1 MSSEAKSPEEAT
13 TVKVVAEKST
23 PAVEVKMESGPLA
36 TVPNLPESSSEWQKS
51 LDQVL
56 EYASLDVLVGFFNTY
71 RQPLTTLGIIIAGL
85 VSLKVALA
93 IVSALNEIPLLSPTF
108 EGIGIGYTGWFIYRY
123 LLKASNRS
131 ELSKDF
137 EVFKKEIMGGK

>member
-1 MSSEAKSPEEAT
+1 MSSEAKSPEEAA
-13 TVKVVAEKST
+13 TVKVVTEASVPT
-23 PAVEVKMESGPLA
+23 VEVKMESGPLA
-36 TVPNLPESSSEWQKS
+36 TVPNLPESSSEWQKI

-56 EYASLDVLVGFFNTY
+56 EYVSLDVVMGFFNTY
-71 RQPLTTLGIIIAGL
+71 RQPLTTIGVVVAGL

-93 IVSALNEIPLLSPTF
+93 VVSALNEVPLLAPAF

-137 EVFKKEIMGGK
+137 EAFKQEIMGGK